1 MKTLGMNTQHD
12 GGCCLVVD
20 GEIVCAISEEKLTRK
35 KGAAGWWYSMR
46 YCLETARVSLS
57 EIDLAVFS
65 SYTDNLPNGYDG
77 GLTAFGLRPGRTAV
91 VDHHLSHAASSF
103 FLSPFDDALIVVLD
117 GTGNCADT
125 ESYYIA
131 EGTEI
136 TRIGGNLNRVVTR
149 GVGKTY
155 EAFTSFLG
163 WGMLESGTTM
173 ALAAYGSPDRFS
185 GIELYEV
192 KRDQINSYL
201 REKYLQGVLDFARR
215 NDVDFGRPFE
225 RGATQTS
232 CDVAY
237 FVQNRTEQALIQL
250 ISNLLQQHGQ
260 RRLCLSGGVALNCVA
275 NEKLR
280 KCAGVEDLFVMPA
293 ASDKGQPIGNAVY
306 GYTVLLRGG
315 RVQPLFRDSFGRSYT
330 QEEIHPVLS
339 KRQEIGN
346 NFIVEAPPIGFERV
360 ASVESEVARL
370 LADGKTVGW
379 MQGGSEMGPRALGH
393 RSILADPRRFDI
405 QKHLNE
411 KIKHREWFRPYAPA
425 VLQASAELYFD
436 IDVASPFMLLA
447 TKVWEER
454 AVEVPGVVHIDGTS
468 RPQTVSSTAE
478 PRLHRVIS
486 AFEALTGIPLV
497 LNTSFNLSG
506 EPMVETP
513 RDALSAFL
521 RTGLDFLV
529 IEDYLIWKEPCPWRF
544 ESPAARVSEIPVCV
558 S

>member
-1 MKTLGMNTQHD
+1 MKILGMNTQHD
-12 GGCCLVVD
+12 GGCCLIVD

-35 KGAAGWWYSMR
+35 KGATGWWYSLR
-46 YCLETARVSLS
+46 YCLERAQINLS

-65 SYTDNLPNGYDG
+65 SYSG

-103 FLSPFDDALIVVLD
+103 LLSPFGDALIVVLD

-125 ESYYIA
+125 ESYYIG
-131 EGTEI
+131 EGTSI
-136 TRIGGNLNRVVTR
+136 TRVGGNLNRVVTR

-163 WGMLESGTTM
+163 WGMMESGTTM
-173 ALAAYGSPDRFS
+173 ALAAWGSPDRYRDV
-185 GIELYEV
+185 ELYDV
-192 KRDQINSYL
+192 KGDQINSYL

-215 NDVDFGRPFE
+215 NRANFGKPFE
-225 RGATQTS
+225 RGETQTS

-237 FVQNRTEQALIQL
+237 LIQNRTEQALIEL
-250 ISNLLQQHGQ
+250 VSNLVGQHGK

-280 KCAGVEDLFVMPA
+280 RHAGVEDLFVMPA

-306 GYTVLLRGG
+306 GYTVLMRGG
-315 RVQPLFRDSFGRSYT
+315 RVDPFCRDSFGRSYS
-330 QEEIHPVLS
+330 EAEIKPVLAN
-339 KRQEIGN
+339 RQEMGN
-346 NFIVEAPPIGFERV
+346 NFIVEAPPIGFERITGIESQV
-360 ASVESEVARL
+360 ATL

-379 MQGGSEMGPRALGH
+379 LQGGSEIGPRALGH
-393 RSILADPRRFDI
+393 RSILADPRRNDI
-405 QKHLNE
+405 QKHLN
-411 KIKHREWFRPYAPA
+411 KKVKFREWFRPYAPA
-425 VLQASAELYFD
+425 VLEASADVYFD
-436 IDVASPFMLLA
+436 LDVSSPFMLLA
-447 TKVWEER
+447 TKVREER
-454 AVEVPGVVHIDGTS
+454 AAEVPGVVHVDGTS

-486 AFEALTGIPLV
+486 EFEDRTGTPLV

-506 EPMVETP
+506 EPIVETP

-521 RTGLDFLV
+521 RRLSRLEGAL
-529 IEDYLIWKEPCPWRF
+529 
-544 ESPAARVSEIPVCV
+544 PVAV
-558 S
+558 